1 MAKTLTLK
9 QETEALLLKV
19 TELIKQ
25 LKADDEGEKIF
36 GVGEIVEEQAWHEY

>member
-25 LKADDEGEKIF
+25 LMMREKNLWSWTNSEGTSL
-36 GVGEIVEEQAWHEY
+36 A

>member
-1 MAKTLTLK
+1 MAKMLTLK

-25 LKADDEGEKIF
+25 LKADHEGEKSL
-36 GVGEIVEEQAWHEY
+36 ELEK